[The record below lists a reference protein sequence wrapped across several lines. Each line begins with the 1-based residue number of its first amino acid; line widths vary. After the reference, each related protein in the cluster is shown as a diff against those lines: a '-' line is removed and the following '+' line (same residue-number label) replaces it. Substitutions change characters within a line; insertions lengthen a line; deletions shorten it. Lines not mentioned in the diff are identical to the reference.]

1 MEEAEELG
9 RAIADDAID
18 LCVTT
23 EFERTRQT
31 ADVALAGRD
40 VPRLVVPEL
49 NDPLYGDYE
58 GGALEDYR
66 AWADGAASSDEAPG
80 GGESRRHIVER
91 YVRGFRLVLSR
102 AEARALVVAHSLP
115 IAYVLAALDG
125 AAPARRVPL
134 VRHAHPYRLAADEL
148 EGAVAAPG
156 ELVRLSNLVKL
167 ALAAWLLRWAAR
179 ELAAYS
185 GRHWQRPGPPPRA
198 SARRARRRLADVM

>member
-1 MEEAEELG
+1 MEAVILARHGESVFSERLLVNGKTAVAGPLTPRGMEEAEELG
-9 RAIADDAID
+9 RALTEDEID

-31 ADVALAGRD
+31 ADLALAGRD
-40 VPRLVVPEL
+40 IPRLVVPEL

-66 AWADGAASSDEAPG
+66 SWADGAASSDEAPG

-134 VRHAHPYRLAADEL
+134 VRHAHPYRLAAEEL
-148 EGAVAAPG
+148 EGAVAVL
-156 ELVRLSNLVKL
+156 EN
-167 ALAAWLLRWAAR
+167 WC
-179 ELAAYS
+179 
-185 GRHWQRPGPPPRA
+185 A
-198 SARRARRRLADVM
+198 SPTW

>member
-1 MEEAEELG
+1 VEAVILARHGESVFSELFLVNGQSAVYGPLTPRGVEEAEELG
-9 RAIADDAID
+9 RSIADDAID

-31 ADVALAGRD
+31 ADVALGARD

-66 AWADGAASSDEAPG
+66 TWADGAASSDAAPG
-80 GGESRRHIVER
+80 GGEARRHIVGR

-102 AEARALVVAHSLP
+102 AESRALVVAHSLP

-125 AAPARRVPL
+125 AAPERRVPL
-134 VRHAHPYRLAADEL
+134 VRHAQPYRLAADEL
-148 EGAVAAPG
+148 EGAVA
-156 ELVRLSNLVKL
+156 
-167 ALAAWLLRWAAR
+167 LLEKWC
-179 ELAAYS
+179 
-185 GRHWQRPGPPPRA
+185 A
-198 SARRARRRLADVM
+198 SPTW